1 MENRSTGNFQ
11 SISYHLGKAAPH
23 KRRDPLL
30 ATGWPVPCGGKTPA
44 GSAVSSRV

>member
-11 SISYHLGKAAPH
+11 SISYHLGKAAPR
-23 KRRDPLL
+23 KRRDPLP